1 MCTDDLLCPECEVA
15 NKSKLAEL
23 QTKTKHATAAT
34 VQEPVALV
42 AEPTN
47 RPCSSN
53 SKVNKQK
60 KNKLSSDNTDM
71 DLLSGVSDGSAAVAA
86 AAVNSDVETSSH
98 QPNKQLSSCA
108 AVSIITSIS
117 TDISTEHQL
126 ASLRAEVHR

>member
-1 MCTDDLLCPECEVA
+1 M
-15 NKSKLAEL
+15 
-23 QTKTKHATAAT
+23 
-34 VQEPVALV
+34 QEPAALV

-47 RPCSSN
+47 RPCFSN
-53 SKVNKQK
+53 LKVNKQK

-71 DLLSGVSDGSAAVAA
+71 DLLSGVSDESVAVAA

-98 QPNKQLSSCA
+98 QPNTQLSSCA
-108 AVSIITSIS
+108 TVLITTSIS